1 MIVLIDTDVLIDV
14 ALDRM
19 PFSESASMLLNAAEV
34 KVFKSFIAWHSLSNF
49 FYIVLSSKGIVKAKQ
64 FISDLLEFTY
74 ISPTKTIDARYAATL
89 AISNFE
95 DAMQIAAARA
105 CRAERIITRNI
116 KHYSRSPI
124 PALIPEKFLRDLK

>member
-1 MIVLIDTDVLIDV
+1 M
-14 ALDRM
+14 
-19 PFSESASMLLNAAEV
+19 
-34 KVFKSFIAWHSLSNF
+34 AWHSLSNL
-49 FYIVLSSKGIVKAKQ
+49 FYIMSGSKGIAKTKQ
-64 FISDLLEFTY
+64 FIAELLEFMN
-74 ISPTKTIDARYAATL
+74 ISPTTTIDAHYAATL
-89 AISNFE
+89 PVTDFE